1 MTANREQCDDRTSVN
16 RRTVLGTIGGAAVPG
31 AFAAVA
37 ESQEESS
44 DAAQFAVV
52 QDDQCVPV
60 VPLSGDQP
68 VEDLYDYQVPTWQTG
83 VGATSSE
90 TGPYY
95 QSNGTTDLQSADT
108 TITFLYDGPNGLS
121 LVVVHDAPG
130 NDGGAAKWTI
140 DGVPDDAS
148 WAVQDDRYFDSSG
161 NVASTN
167 YDTWDVGGSTHT
179 VDWTWGDA
187 GTDGGALRGL
197 GEEFTLTID
206 PAFNGA
212 SDLWGQYYAEDPITD
227 WQVLSFPDGGD
238 SPTRTSLA
246 LDRQAT
252 IRAGGCGGGG
262 ETEARG
268 INPTID
274 VKPGSDPAPIN
285 PRSNGVIPVAI
296 QSSDAFGPDDIDVG
310 TLRFGPLD
318 DEHTTSEAVVAEN
331 GASPV
336 HDGQMEDA
344 NGNGDADLLVH
355 FPTAE
360 AGFGDGDSVAKLAGE
375 TADGTQFSATDS
387 IRIVGNG
394 GGNDGDDQDDEPE
407 TEEQAE
413 QEEEREEQEEDD
425 DDGGDESDDD
435 RPGNGNGGRN
445 GRGNGN
451 GGGNGNGQGRG
462 NGNGGG
468 NGQGHSNGN
477 GLGNGR

>member
-16 RRTVLGTIGGAAVPG
+16 RRTVLGSIGGAAVPS
-31 AFAAVA
+31 AFATVA
-37 ESQEESS
+37 QSQEESS

-52 QDDQCVPV
+52 QDDRCVPV

-68 VEDLYDYQVPTWQTG
+68 VENLYDYQVPTWQTG

-108 TITFLYDGPNGLS
+108 TITLLYDGPNGLS

-130 NDGGAAKWTI
+130 NDGGAVKWTI

-148 WAVQDDRYFDSSG
+148 WAVQDDRYFDSGG
-161 NVASTN
+161 NVASSN

-206 PAFNGA
+206 PAFNEA
-212 SDLWGQYYAEDPITD
+212 SDLWGQYYAEDPSTD
-227 WQVLSFPDGGD
+227 WQVLSFPDGRD

-252 IRAGGCGGGG
+252 IRAGGCGGSG
-262 ETEARG
+262 ETETQE

-285 PRSNGVIPVAI
+285 PRSNGTIPVAVLTPSALDPD
-296 QSSDAFGPDDIDVG
+296 QVNVDSVLFGPADVVNG
-310 TLRFGPLD
+310 GG
-318 DEHTTSEAVVAEN
+318 
-331 GASPV
+331 GASAAHGGHV
-336 HDGQMEDA
+336 EDVDG
-344 NGNGDADLLVH
+344 NSDADLLVH
-355 FPTAE
+355 FSTE
-360 AGFGDGDSVAKLAGE
+360 SAGFDDDDSVAKLVGE
-375 TADGTQFSATDS
+375 TTDGTQFSATDS

-394 GGNDGDDQDDEPE
+394 GNDGDDQDDEPE
-407 TEEQAE
+407 TEEREAE
-413 QEEEREEQEEDD
+413 DEEEREAEDEEEREAEDEEDD
-425 DDGGDESDDD
+425 DDGGDGSDGDS
-435 RPGNGNGGRN
+435 PGNGNGSGN
-445 GRGNGN
+445 GRGNG
-451 GGGNGNGQGRG
+451 GENGQGRG
-462 NGNGGG
+462 NGNGQGNGGG
-468 NGQGHSNGN
+468 NGRGN
-477 GLGNGR
+477 GGGNGR